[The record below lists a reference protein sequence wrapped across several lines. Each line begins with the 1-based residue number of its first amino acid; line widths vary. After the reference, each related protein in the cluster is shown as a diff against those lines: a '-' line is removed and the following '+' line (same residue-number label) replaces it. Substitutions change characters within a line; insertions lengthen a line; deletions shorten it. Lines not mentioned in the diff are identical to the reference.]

1 MLIKTSGI
9 VIHSLK
15 YSDNSNIVTIYTT
28 QFGRTTYMVHAVN
41 KKKSKFRA
49 AFLQPL
55 SIVEMNVYHQPNKNI
70 QTIKDV
76 NIVYPFTGI
85 PYNPVKNLL
94 ALFIAE
100 VLYRALKT
108 SEPDDELFNFIQ
120 NSIQA
125 LDCCEDG
132 LANFH
137 LVFMMKLCLYLGFS
151 PNREGNNLKYF
162 DLENGVFVAEKPLHK
177 HYLDEELTFYFL
189 KILHT
194 DYIEMKNIILN
205 RNIRLK
211 LIESLIDYYKLHIPD
226 FKGLKSLAV
235 LHELFD

>member
-15 YSDNSNIVTIYTT
+15 YNDNSNIVTTYTT
-28 QFGRTTYMVHAVN
+28 LFGRTTYMVHAVN

-55 SIVEMNVYHQPNKNI
+55 SLIEINVFHHPSKSI
-70 QTIKDV
+70 QTIKDI
-76 NIVYPFTGI
+76 NIVYPFIGI
-85 PYNPVKNLL
+85 PYNPVKNSL

-100 VLYRALKT
+100 VLYRGLKT
-108 SEPDDELFNFIQ
+108 SEPDEELFDFIQ

-125 LDCCEDG
+125 LDCCEEG

-137 LVFMMKLCLYLGFS
+137 LVFMMKLCRYLGFS
-151 PNREGNNLKYF
+151 PNREGSILKYF
-162 DLENGVFVAEKPLHK
+162 DLENGVFLAEKPLHK
-177 HYLDEELTFYFL
+177 HFLDDELTPFFL
-189 KILHT
+189 KLLST
-194 DYIEMKNIILN
+194 DYIGMKNIRLN
-205 RNIRLK
+205 RSIRLQ
-211 LIESLIDYYKLHIPD
+211 LIESLIDYYKLHIPE

>member
-15 YSDNSNIVTIYTT
+15 YSDNSTIVTIYTT

-49 AFLQPL
+49 SFLQPL
-55 SIVEMNVYHQPNKNI
+55 SIVEMNVYHHPSKSI
-70 QTIKDV
+70 QTIKDI

-85 PYNPVKNLL
+85 PYNPIKNSL

-108 SEPDDELFNFIQ
+108 SEPDDELFNFMQ

-125 LDCCEDG
+125 LDCCEEG

-137 LVFMMKLCLYLGFS
+137 LVFMMKLCRYLGFS
-151 PNREGNNLKYF
+151 PNREGINLKYF

-177 HYLDEELTFYFL
+177 HFLDEETTFYFL
-189 KILHT
+189 KTLYT
-194 DYIEMKNIILN
+194 DYVEMKNIVLN
-205 RNIRLK
+205 RTIRLK
-211 LIESLIDYYKLHIPD
+211 IIESLIDYYKLHIPD
-226 FKGLKSLAV
+226 FKGLKSLII
-235 LHELFD
+235 LQELFD